1 MTFWRKFLLKLN
13 WKKYDR
19 EIWNI
24 KRLLIRIRFIQV
36 WFSIVLELNDSMSL
50 CVFWLLSY
58 MLKCTLLF
66 RNSWGRLMG
75 KYLKQLVFKKMIKR
89 TIYIASK
96 FRNYKYNYKF
106 KIKKNPKKI
115 CRSDL
120 IVKRSG
126 TRNNSNTWRWRLIL
140 TAFSDSQLQCLPP
153 VF

>member
-1 MTFWRKFLLKLN
+1 MLILIVLYSDLLKKIVAKIKL
-13 WKKYDR
+13 KK
-19 EIWNI
+19 
-24 KRLLIRIRFIQV
+24 IRQRNMKYKKIINTNTVYSGVIFY
-36 WFSIVLELNDSMSL
+36 SL
-50 CVFWLLSY
+50 RTQCRYAYFDFWVTSV
-58 MLKCTLLF
+58 LKCTLLF

-106 KIKKNPKKI
+106 KINKKKKNNQKKI

-126 TRNNSNTWRWRLIL
+126 TRNNSNTWRWR
-140 TAFSDSQLQCLPP
+140 
-153 VF
+153 